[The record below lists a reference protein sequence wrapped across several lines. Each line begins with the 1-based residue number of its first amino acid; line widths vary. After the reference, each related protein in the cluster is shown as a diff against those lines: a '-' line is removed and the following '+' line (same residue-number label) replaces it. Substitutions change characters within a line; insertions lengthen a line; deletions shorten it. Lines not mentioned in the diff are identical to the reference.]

1 MIIFPAID
9 IKEGNV
15 VRLFQGNFDKVTEY
29 SGSPIAMAKL
39 WEGKG
44 AQWLHVVDLDGAR
57 TGRMQNIETIL
68 NIKKSV
74 NIKIQI
80 GGGIREKDDI
90 RKLIDN
96 GVDRVIL
103 GTKAMEEPQIIES
116 FPPEKIAVSIDCSK
130 GKVTTRGW
138 TSMSDIDAYILVDAL
153 VNDHGLKN
161 LIYTDI
167 KCDGTLMGPNLEA
180 LEKLLET
187 VNISVIASGGIAN
200 IEDVKKL
207 LLLSKKRPHLIGAI
221 TGRAIYEGKL
231 DLQEALTLCSQNG

>member
-15 VRLFQGNFDKVTEY
+15 VRLAQGKFDEVTEY

-57 TGRMQNIETIL
+57 TGRMQNVETIL

>member
-1 MIIFPAID
+1 
-9 IKEGNV
+9 
-15 VRLFQGNFDKVTEY
+15 
-29 SGSPIAMAKL
+29 
-39 WEGKG
+39 
-44 AQWLHVVDLDGAR
+44 
-57 TGRMQNIETIL
+57 
-68 NIKKSV
+68 
-74 NIKIQI
+74 
-80 GGGIREKDDI
+80 
-90 RKLIDN
+90 
-96 GVDRVIL
+96 
-103 GTKAMEEPQIIES
+103 
-116 FPPEKIAVSIDCSK
+116 
-130 GKVTTRGW
+130 
-138 TSMSDIDAYILVDAL
+138 MSDIDAYILVDAL